1 MSTPDTKTMNDQFHA
16 LCLDLIREWDSAPTS
31 SDFID
36 TGGNGVIDRI
46 REALLQSQAAVADS
60 GKERQCEKLLTC
72 HLTYFKKKGKFYTEG
87 EFPVDSSMRLF
98 EIWEMAEDMR
108 RRADFHPC
116 ALGPCGS
123 PRGLHLFLRFIA
135 EGPGQMVRGAAMI
148 SCIATKENCQV
159 NEGTDD
165 HAG

>member
-60 GKERQCEKLLTC
+60 GKEKQCEKSLTC
-72 HLTYFKKKGKFYTEG
+72 HLTYFKKRGKFYDEAK
-87 EFPVDSSMRLF
+87 FPVDSSMQLF
-98 EIWEMAEDMR
+98 KIWEMVEDMR
-108 RRADFHPC
+108 NRGRLPGLVDGAKEFVILVNVPGHRHEHPR
-116 ALGPCGS
+116 LIQLP
-123 PRGLHLFLRFIA
+123 
-135 EGPGQMVRGAAMI
+135 
-148 SCIATKENCQV
+148 
-159 NEGTDD
+159 D
-165 HAG
+165 